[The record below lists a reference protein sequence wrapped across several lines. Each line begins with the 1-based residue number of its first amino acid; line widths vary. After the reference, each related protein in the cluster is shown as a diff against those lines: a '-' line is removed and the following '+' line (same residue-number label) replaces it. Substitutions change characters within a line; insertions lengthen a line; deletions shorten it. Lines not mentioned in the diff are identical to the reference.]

1 MLFVADSLENAK
13 ERMLAFCDTDMAR
26 PFRVRYNAFTHSVS
40 TDRAVLR
47 DAYVG
52 GGEKAQYGE

>member
-1 MLFVADSLENAK
+1 
-13 ERMLAFCDTDMAR
+13 MLAFCDTDMAR
-26 PFRVRYNAFTHSVS
+26 PFRVRYNPLTHSVS

-52 GGEKAQYGE
+52 GEAAAYASQEAVV